1 VNAPTVDQLLIL
13 VGSAE
18 KRRLTTAE
26 AALLRV
32 GIDLLAD
39 AKRQQAATIGGL
51 QNRIRELKDP
61 ARPHPT
67 AEEVTA

>member
-1 VNAPTVDQLLIL
+1 VSGPTAEQLLIL

-51 QNRIRELKDP
+51 QNRIRALNNNTDTTTE
-61 ARPHPT
+61 RT
-67 AEEVTA
+67 TT

>member
-1 VNAPTVDQLLIL
+1 MNAPTAEQLLIL

-18 KRRLTTAE
+18 KRRLTSAE

-39 AKRQQAATIGGL
+39 AKRQQTATIGGL
-51 QNRIRELKDP
+51 QNRIRALNNNTDTTTE
-61 ARPHPT
+61 RT
-67 AEEVTA
+67 TT